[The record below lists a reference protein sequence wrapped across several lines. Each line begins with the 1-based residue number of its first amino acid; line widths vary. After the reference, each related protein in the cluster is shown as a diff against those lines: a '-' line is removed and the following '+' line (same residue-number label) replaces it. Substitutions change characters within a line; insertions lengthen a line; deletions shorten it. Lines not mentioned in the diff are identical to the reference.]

1 MSPHENHPVSHRPDA
16 DDMTR
21 CVQELR
27 RALAAHGIIL
37 PSLRVDLPSFASR
50 YPSPSGLVALG
61 NCNTDTAL
69 RLAEALRVAKAK
81 ADFMEGAQLVLEEYG
96 DLIDE
101 VSGEGSA

>member
-1 MSPHENHPVSHRPDA
+1 MSPHQDHHPVSHRPDG

-37 PSLRVDLPSFASR
+37 PSLRVDLPSFVSR

-69 RLAEALRVAKAK
+69 RLAEALRCC
-81 ADFMEGAQLVLEEYG
+81 
-96 DLIDE
+96 
-101 VSGEGSA
+101 SGE

>member
-1 MSPHENHPVSHRPDA
+1 MSPHQDHPASHRPDA

-37 PSLRVDLPSFASR
+37 PSLRVDLPSFVSR

-69 RLAEALRVAKAK
+69 RLAEALRAAEGKAE
-81 ADFMEGAQLVLEEYG
+81 FMEGDRLGLEEYG

-101 VSGEGSA
+101 VGGEGSA